1 MNNLFMGQV
10 FALRFDVRSNRVNER
25 GVLEQE
31 LETKADIFWQILLPI
46 FLFTIVYLVGSFL
59 LLKANILNI
68 IID

>member
-46 FLFTIVYLVGSFL
+46 FLLYLVGSFL
-59 LLKANILNI
+59 LLKANILSI
-68 IID
+68 IIDKTK